1 MKKLIFA
8 LLIGL
13 LLLFALCACNQSDDN
28 ESTTPENT
36 TESVSPDTTTS
47 QNTNSDY
54 TDSEKTTLD
63 GEETTNSNIDNVTLP
78 DDTLKYERSP
88 ELDEAFSLIEQDVLE
103 NEKLS
108 FEIGDEELHFELKN
122 SGRYDDDNWIGSYF
136 LIIVYCDYA
145 TAFDEEWY
153 QNAIELSS
161 ITFNEA
167 LYNYYELHGQFSDL
181 QFMEFEGLYI
191 MYESREEFLADY
203 SVVKSFS
210 DSRCVTKVSISYKYS
225 LPRGHLID

>member
-1 MKKLIFA
+1 MKKRILI
-8 LLIGL
+8 L
-13 LLLFALCACNQSDDN
+13 LLGALVLLCLFGCDRADSNQEETTITTN
-28 ESTTPENT
+28 ESTVPDATTPEDATSANT
-36 TESVSPDTTTS
+36 PDESTKPDNNQNDTS
-47 QNTNSDY
+47 
-54 TDSEKTTLD
+54 TDAP
-63 GEETTNSNIDNVTLP
+63 I
-78 DDTLKYERSP
+78 YERSP

-122 SGRYDDDNWIGSYF
+122 SGLYDDEVWVGSYF

-153 QNAIELSS
+153 QNAIGLSS

-181 QFMEFEGLYI
+181 QSMKFEGLYI

-225 LPRGHLID
+225 LPKSHLIG